1 MTQARS
7 RQLFDT
13 RVLGI
18 GVIGAGLFFVALL
31 LDIRNLQLLT
41 KAVPVIALAAWL
53 RPWRGRESRLIAT
66 GLLLSAIG
74 DLCLQLSPS
83 LFVAGLTAFL
93 LAHVAYIAAFLGRTR
108 QLAAPYVLPVALFGG
123 ATYLWLSP
131 SLGAMMWPVLAY
143 IIVICTM
150 LWRAW
155 AQVGDG
161 SVSRATA
168 WTAALGASSFAISDT
183 LVAYNRFIEPVLGLQ
198 ILLMLLY
205 WAGQWG
211 IAASTQRR
219 AT

>member
-13 RVLGI
+13 GVLGI

-123 ATYLWLSP
+123 TTYLWLSP

-143 IIVICTM
+143 IVVICTM

-155 AQVGDG
+155 AQVMDDG
-161 SVSRATA
+161 VPRATA
-168 WTAALGASSFAISDT
+168 WMAALGASSFAISDT
-183 LVAYNRFIEPVLGLQ
+183 LVAYNRFIEPVLSLQ

-211 IAASTQRR
+211 IAASTRRR